1 MYMIVFI
8 VAVVFNEYLS
18 ALKECLIHIRVRWG
32 GGYSSLGYSGDRD
45 FHMWELDSLYISQR
59 WINL

>member
-1 MYMIVFI
+1 MIVFI

-32 GGYSSLGYSGDRD
+32 GGGVFKPGIFR
-45 FHMWELDSLYISQR
+45 R
-59 WINL
+59 